1 MSKALKIILMFFVG
15 LIPILIAYAVVDIL
29 DSSRYSRWEN
39 KCINEI
45 LEHEEMQ
52 DTFAWKVEELE
63 FNDKFDNDIKKM
75 YLITTYTGT
84 ESLDVIKVCTWIC
97 LVEKGNYID
106 CDIFNVEYVEEVKE

>member
-39 KCINEI
+39 RCINEV
-45 LEHEEMQ
+45 LKHEEMQ
-52 DTFAWKVEELE
+52 DTFLWKVEELT
-63 FNDKFDNDIKKM
+63 FNEQVYYDIKKM
-75 YLITTYTGT
+75 YLITTYT
-84 ESLDVIKVCTWIC
+84 EIDVPDTIKVCTWIC

-106 CDIFNVEYVEEVKE
+106 CDIFTVEYVDY